1 MRNTRGDRN
10 DHWIEAHSQT
20 PGCWMSRTLVAPQTQ
35 TLESSTGSELGYPFG
50 LLLCVCAWRAR
61 TISSSAS
68 APDDPK
74 SRAYTGSHIMRREL
88 VRAC

>member
-35 TLESSTGSELGYPFG
+35 TLESSTGLRTGLSLRPFA
-50 LLLCVCAWRAR
+50 LCLRVAGADNFIQRFR
-61 TISSSAS
+61 
-68 APDDPK
+68 P
-74 SRAYTGSHIMRREL
+74 G
-88 VRAC
+88 